1 MNARLAPLI
10 GLALPIALILH
21 GSPAWGGWI
30 ALDKRYQPKSKQ
42 VVHYDPETI
51 HRDGNLVTV
60 WQLLDIPWKGEP
72 PTPRFLSATT
82 HKQFDCRLWRVRI
95 LQVVEFSRNMATGK
109 SRSGYIEN
117 ANWQPIE
124 PQSVDHGLGEIV
136 CRPP

>member
-1 MNARLAPLI
+1 MNVRLASLI
-10 GLALPIALILH
+10 GLLLPAVLTLH

-30 ALDKRYQPKSKQ
+30 ALDKRHQPQSKQ
-42 VVHYDPETI
+42 VVHYDPDTI
-51 HRDGNLVTV
+51 HREGNVVTV
-60 WQLLDIPWKGEP
+60 WQLMDVQWMGES

-82 HKQFDCRLWRVRI
+82 HKQFDCRLWRVRV

-117 ANWQPIE
+117 ANWRPIE

-136 CRPP
+136 CRKP